1 MSIIATYVYVSRD
14 GGGDGSSDAYTMSFA
29 DALRFRGGSD
39 DLIVVDATVSA
50 ADLNALDASTDGT
63 VVTEPYVTM
72 VTGSLPDV
80 AAAYGSS
87 GISGLGDETVALDD
101 TTVAAADLL
110 ALDTATSGGID
121 ASSVTTVT
129 GSLSDVATAYASS
142 GISGL
147 GNAAVTLDDTTAAAA
162 DLNALA
168 AFTSGT
174 IDASSVTTVT
184 GSLSDVGAAYASSG
198 ISGLGNAAVILD
210 DTTVA
215 AADLNALDAL
225 TSGVIDASS
234 VTTLMGSLSD
244 VATAY
249 ASSEISG
256 LGNAVVTLDDATVAA
271 GDLNALDA
279 ATNGTIDASS
289 VTTLTGS
296 LSAVAMALSSYG
308 IMLDLD
314 EAVTLDDT
322 TVAAGDLNALDA
334 VTNGTIDASSV
345 TTLTGS
351 LSAVAMALSSYGIM
365 LDLDEAVT
373 LDDTTVAAADLNALD
388 TATNG
393 TINAWSVMTLTGS
406 LSDVGAAYA
415 SSGISGLGNAAVTL
429 DDTTV
434 VAADLNA
441 LDTAASGVIDAS
453 SVTTVTGSL
462 SDVGAAYAS
471 SGISGLGNAAVTLDD
486 TTVAAADLN
495 ALDTATS
502 GTIDA
507 SSVRTVTGSLSDVAT
522 AYASPEISGLGNA
535 AVTLDDT
542 SVPAA
547 DLNALDDETSG
558 AINASSVTMLTGTA
572 SAVATAY
579 ASSGIIGLGNA
590 AVTLSVGTVAATDLY
605 AIDLATSG
613 NIYAWSVTTLTG
625 SLSYVADV
633 YASFGIF
640 GLGVADVTLD
650 DATVRADSLFELDT
664 LTSGTIDASSVT
676 TLSGAL
682 SAVSM
687 AYILSGISGL
697 GDEAVT
703 LDDTTVAASDLLA
716 LDTLTT
722 GVIDA
727 SSVTTLT
734 GSLSDVAGAY
744 TSSGI
749 SGLGTAAVTLE
760 DTTVAAVDL
769 NAIDAATIG
778 TIDAAAATTVT
789 GAAAAVATAYASSGI
804 SGLGNEAVT
813 LDDTTAAAADLNA
826 IDTATSGTIDAASVT
841 TVTGSLSNVATAYAS
856 SGISGLGNAAVT
868 LSDTTVAAVSLNAL
882 DAKTTG
888 VIDASSVT
896 TLTGAVSVVRTTY
909 LSSGISGLG
918 NEAVTL
924 SDTILP
930 AVALVTMDGYT
941 SGTVDASSVTTLTGP
956 LSYLAAAYASSGITG
971 LGNEAVNL
979 NDSTVAA
986 ADLNAL
992 DAKTSGI
999 INASSVT
1006 TLTGTLSAVT
1016 TAYASSGISGLG
1028 NAAVTLSDTTA
1039 AAADLNALDTA
1050 TTGVINA
1057 SSVTTLTG
1065 TAGAVATAYASSGIS
1080 GLGNETV
1087 TLSAGTA
1094 AASDLNAIDTA
1105 TSGTIN
1111 ASSVTT
1117 VTGSLSNVATAYASS
1132 GITGLGNEPVTLSDT
1147 TVAAASLNALDAKT
1161 SGVIDA
1167 SSVTTVTGSLSVARS
1182 LYLNFATFGTISG
1195 LGNEAVTL
1203 DDTTLPA
1210 LSLSS
1215 LDASTSGTIDASA
1228 ALTLSGSLSAV
1239 ATVYAS
1245 SGISGLGNAAV
1256 TLSDSTV
1263 AAVSLNALD
1272 AKTTGVIDASSVTTL
1287 TGSAAALAM
1296 AYASSG
1302 ISGLGN
1308 ESVTLSDTTV
1318 AAADLNALN
1327 TATSGSIDAS
1337 SVTTLTGTAA
1347 AVATAYAS
1355 SGISGLGNE
1364 AVTLSAG
1371 TAAASDLNVI
1381 DAATSGMID
1390 AAAVTVL
1397 TGSLSAVAAA
1407 HASSGIT
1414 GLGNVAVTLND
1425 STVAAA
1431 DLNALDTATS
1441 GTIDAASVT
1450 TLTGTLSAVTT
1461 AYASSGITDLGN
1473 AAVTLSDTNVAAA
1486 DLNALDTATS
1496 GTIDASS
1503 VTELVGDLSD
1513 VATAYASSGI
1523 SGLGDEAVSLGY
1535 TTVAAA
1541 DLSALDIETSGTID
1555 ASNVLA
1561 VTGSLL
1567 AVLGAYSSSGIS
1579 GLGAK
1584 AVTLDDTTV
1593 TAADLNGV
1601 DGETS
1606 GTIDASSVTAVMGTA
1621 AAVAT
1626 AYASSGI
1633 SGLGT
1638 AAVTLEDTTVA
1649 AVDLNAID
1657 AATSGTIDASS
1668 VTTVTGRADAVAT
1681 AYASSGISGLGG
1693 ENVTISGLATAA
1705 SDLNAINAATSGTI
1719 DASVVITLMGML
1731 SAVATAYGSSGISG
1745 LGNEEVL
1752 LSDTTVAAADLN
1764 ALDAKTSGTID
1775 ASSVT
1780 TVTGSASAVATAYAS
1795 SGISGL
1801 GNETVT
1807 LSAGT
1812 AAASDLNAI
1821 DAATSVTIDASSVTT
1836 VTGSLSDVTTA
1847 FSSSGI
1853 SLDGDE
1859 AVTLSDTTV
1868 AAADLNALDALTTGM
1883 IDASSVTT
1891 VTGRADAV
1899 ATAYASSGI
1908 SGLGSENVTI
1918 SGLATAASDLNAI
1931 NAATSG
1937 TIDASVVITLT
1948 GTLSAVATAYTS
1960 SGITGLGDEA
1970 VTLSDTTVAAA
1981 DLNALDAKTT
1991 GVIDASSV
1999 TTLTGAVSVV
2009 RTTYLSSGIS
2019 GLGNE
2024 AVTLSDTILPAV
2036 ALVTMDGYTSGTV
2049 DASSLTTLTGPLS
2062 YLAAA
2067 YASSGITGLGNEA
2080 VTLNDSTVAAADLNV
2095 LDTAT
2100 SGIINA
2106 SSVTTLTGSLSDVA
2120 AAYASSG
2127 ITGLGNAAVTLSDTT
2142 VAAASLNAL
2151 DTATSGTINASS
2163 VTVLTGTAAAV
2174 AMAYA
2179 SSGISGLGNE
2189 TVTLSAGTA
2198 AASDLNAIDAATSG
2212 TIDAAA
2218 VTTLMGTAA
2227 AVATAYASSGI
2238 SGLGN
2243 ENVTIAAGTA
2253 AASDLNTI
2261 NAATSGTIDASSVT
2275 TLTGSLSAVATAYA
2289 SSGISGLGNAGVTL
2303 DDTTVAAA
2311 GLNALDALTTGMIDA
2326 SSVTTVTGTASAVA
2340 TSYASSGISG
2350 LGTADV
2356 TVSGTSATASALNL
2370 IDANT
2375 TGTVDALSLE
2385 RIYGM
2390 ASDVA
2395 TTYASSGISG
2405 LGNESVRLWDTVAA
2419 AADLNAINAA
2429 TTGVLHAQ
2437 SVLTVTGSLSD
2448 LTTAYTNAGIRGF
2461 GDEAVTLSD
2470 TAATA
2475 TAINS
2480 LDGKTTGVIDA
2491 SSVTTVTG
2499 TASAVATSY
2508 ASSGISGLGT
2518 ADVTV
2523 SGTSATASALNV
2535 IDANTTGTVDAL
2547 SLERIYGM
2555 ASDMATTYAS
2565 SGISGL
2571 GNESVRLWDTVAAAA
2586 DLNSINAA
2594 TTGVLYAQS
2603 VLTVTGS
2610 LSDLTTTYTTAG
2622 IRDLG
2627 DEAVTLTD
2635 ATVAATS
2642 LNYLDWKTTGV
2653 IDTSSV
2659 TTVTGTASAVATSYA
2674 SSGISGLGT
2683 ADVTVSGTSAT
2694 ASALNLIDANTTGTV
2709 DALSLERIYG
2719 MASDVATTYASSG
2732 ISGLGNESVRLWDTV
2747 AAAAD
2752 LNAINAATTGVL
2764 HAQSVLTV
2772 TGSLS
2777 DLTTAYTNAGIRGFG
2792 DEAVTLSDTAAT
2804 ATALNSLDGKTTG
2817 AIDASSVT
2825 TLTGTVSAV
2834 STAIASAG
2842 ISGLENA
2849 AFDITGTASAETIQG
2864 GVHGDTLS
2872 GLGGSDSLYGFGGN
2886 DTLNGGTGADTMT
2899 GGTGADSFIFVAG
2912 EANGDSVTDFS
2923 GSGTAGDGDVLVF
2936 EGYGDGA
2943 SFTDLGGGLYEI
2955 ANAAR
2960 TVVDVIEVTGTIDV
2974 TDHRFELVV

>member
-1 MSIIATYVYVSRD
+1 MSVIATYVYVSRN

-101 TTVAAADLL
+101 TTVAAPDLL

-129 GSLSDVATAYASS
+129 GSLSDVATAYAYS

-147 GNAAVTLDDTTAAAA
+147 GNAAVILDDTTVAAA
-162 DLNALA
+162 DLLALA

-502 GTIDA
+502 GAIDA

-522 AYASPEISGLGNA
+522 AYASSEISGLGNA

-744 TSSGI
+744 ASSGI

-841 TVTGSLSNVATAYAS
+841 TVTGSLSNVATAY
-856 SGISGLGNAAVT
+856 
-868 LSDTTVAAVSLNAL
+868 
-882 DAKTTG
+882 
-888 VIDASSVT
+888 
-896 TLTGAVSVVRTTY
+896 
-909 LSSGISGLG
+909 
-918 NEAVTL
+918 
-924 SDTILP
+924 
-930 AVALVTMDGYT
+930 
-941 SGTVDASSVTTLTGP
+941 
-956 LSYLAAAYASSGITG
+956 
-971 LGNEAVNL
+971 
-979 NDSTVAA
+979 
-986 ADLNAL
+986 
-992 DAKTSGI
+992 
-999 INASSVT
+999 
-1006 TLTGTLSAVT
+1006 
-1016 TAYASSGISGLG
+1016 
-1028 NAAVTLSDTTA
+1028 
-1039 AAADLNALDTA
+1039 
-1050 TTGVINA
+1050 
-1057 SSVTTLTG
+1057 
-1065 TAGAVATAYASSGIS
+1065 
-1080 GLGNETV
+1080 
-1087 TLSAGTA
+1087 
-1094 AASDLNAIDTA
+1094 
-1105 TSGTIN
+1105 
-1111 ASSVTT
+1111 
-1117 VTGSLSNVATAYASS
+1117 
-1132 GITGLGNEPVTLSDT
+1132 
-1147 TVAAASLNALDAKT
+1147 
-1161 SGVIDA
+1161 
-1167 SSVTTVTGSLSVARS
+1167 
-1182 LYLNFATFGTISG
+1182 
-1195 LGNEAVTL
+1195 
-1203 DDTTLPA
+1203 
-1210 LSLSS
+1210 
-1215 LDASTSGTIDASA
+1215 
-1228 ALTLSGSLSAV
+1228 
-1239 ATVYAS
+1239 
-1245 SGISGLGNAAV
+1245 
-1256 TLSDSTV
+1256 
-1263 AAVSLNALD
+1263 
-1272 AKTTGVIDASSVTTL
+1272 
-1287 TGSAAALAM
+1287 
-1296 AYASSG
+1296 
-1302 ISGLGN
+1302 
-1308 ESVTLSDTTV
+1308 
-1318 AAADLNALN
+1318 
-1327 TATSGSIDAS
+1327 
-1337 SVTTLTGTAA
+1337 
-1347 AVATAYAS
+1347 
-1355 SGISGLGNE
+1355 
-1364 AVTLSAG
+1364 
-1371 TAAASDLNVI
+1371 
-1381 DAATSGMID
+1381 
-1390 AAAVTVL
+1390 
-1397 TGSLSAVAAA
+1397 
-1407 HASSGIT
+1407 
-1414 GLGNVAVTLND
+1414 
-1425 STVAAA
+1425 
-1431 DLNALDTATS
+1431 
-1441 GTIDAASVT
+1441 
-1450 TLTGTLSAVTT
+1450 
-1461 AYASSGITDLGN
+1461 
-1473 AAVTLSDTNVAAA
+1473 
-1486 DLNALDTATS
+1486 
-1496 GTIDASS
+1496 
-1503 VTELVGDLSD
+1503 
-1513 VATAYASSGI
+1513 
-1523 SGLGDEAVSLGY
+1523 
-1535 TTVAAA
+1535 
-1541 DLSALDIETSGTID
+1541 
-1555 ASNVLA
+1555 
-1561 VTGSLL
+1561 
-1567 AVLGAYSSSGIS
+1567 
-1579 GLGAK
+1579 
-1584 AVTLDDTTV
+1584 
-1593 TAADLNGV
+1593 
-1601 DGETS
+1601 
-1606 GTIDASSVTAVMGTA
+1606 
-1621 AAVAT
+1621 
-1626 AYASSGI
+1626 
-1633 SGLGT
+1633 
-1638 AAVTLEDTTVA
+1638 
-1649 AVDLNAID
+1649 
-1657 AATSGTIDASS
+1657 
-1668 VTTVTGRADAVAT
+1668 
-1681 AYASSGISGLGG
+1681 
-1693 ENVTISGLATAA
+1693 
-1705 SDLNAINAATSGTI
+1705 
-1719 DASVVITLMGML
+1719 
-1731 SAVATAYGSSGISG
+1731 GSSGISG
-1745 LGNEEVL
+1745 LGN
-1752 LSDTTVAAADLN
+1752 
-1764 ALDAKTSGTID
+1764 
-1775 ASSVT
+1775 
-1780 TVTGSASAVATAYAS
+1780 
-1795 SGISGL
+1795 
-1801 GNETVT
+1801 
-1807 LSAGT
+1807 
-1812 AAASDLNAI
+1812 
-1821 DAATSVTIDASSVTT
+1821 
-1836 VTGSLSDVTTA
+1836 
-1847 FSSSGI
+1847 
-1853 SLDGDE
+1853 
-1859 AVTLSDTTV
+1859 
-1868 AAADLNALDALTTGM
+1868 
-1883 IDASSVTT
+1883 
-1891 VTGRADAV
+1891 
-1899 ATAYASSGI
+1899 
-1908 SGLGSENVTI
+1908 
-1918 SGLATAASDLNAI
+1918 
-1931 NAATSG
+1931 
-1937 TIDASVVITLT
+1937 
-1948 GTLSAVATAYTS
+1948 
-1960 SGITGLGDEA
+1960 EA

-2019 GLGNE
+2019 GLGNA

-2049 DASSLTTLTGPLS
+2049 DASAALTLSGSLS
-2062 YLAAA
+2062 YVTAA

-2106 SSVTTLTGSLSDVA
+2106 SSGTTLTGSLSDVA

-2163 VTVLTGTAAAV
+2163 VTTLTGTAGAV
-2174 AMAYA
+2174 ATAYA

-2189 TVTLSAGTA
+2189 TVTLSAGTAAASDLNVVDAATSGTINASAVTTVTGSLSNVATAYASSGITGLGNEAVTLSDTTVAAVSLNALDGRTSGMINASSVTTLTGTAAAVATAYASRGISGLGNEAVTLSDTTVAAADLNALDAKTTGVINASSVTTLTGSLFDVLQAYLPLAGISGLGNAAVKLSDTTVAATTLNTLDRRTTGVIDTSSVTTLTGTAAEVATAYASSGVSGLGNETVTLSAGTAAASDLNVIDAATSGTINASSVTTLTGTAAAVATAYASSGISGLGNETVTLSAGTAAASELNVIDAATSGTIDASSVTTLTGSLSAVAAAHASSGITGLGNVAVNLNDSTVAAADLNALDTATSGTINAASVTTLTGTLSAVTTAYASSGITDLGNAAVTLEELSAGTAAASDLNAIDAATSGTIDASSVTVLTGSAAALATAYASSGISGLGNAAVTLSAGTA

-2218 VTTLMGTAA
+2218 VTVLTGSLSAVAAAYASSGISGLGDEAVTLSDTTVAASDVNALDTATTGMIDASSVTTFTGSLSDADVLYASGGIAGPIWTAAWTLNDTTVAASDLNNLEVTTSGMIDASSVTALTGSLSDVAAAYASSGISGLGNAAVTLSDTTAAAADLNAIDAATIGMIDASSVTVLTGTAA

-2243 ENVTIAAGTA
+2243 EAVTLSAGTA
-2253 AASDLNTI
+2253 AASDLNAIDT
-2261 NAATSGTIDASSVT
+2261 ATSGTIDASSVT
-2275 TLTGSLSAVATAYA
+2275 TLAGTVDAVYANYNSSGAITGLGNEAVTLTDTTVSAGNLLTLEAQTSGVIDASSLTTVTGSLSAVATAYA
-2289 SSGISGLGNAGVTL
+2289 SSGISGLGNAAVTL
-2303 DDTTVAAA
+2303 DDMTVAAA
-2311 GLNALDALTTGMIDA
+2311 DLNALDTATSGTIDA
-2326 SSVTTVTGTASAVA
+2326 SSVTAVTGIAAAVA
-2340 TSYASSGISG
+2340 TAYASSGISG
-2350 LGTADV
+2350 LGNAAVTLSDTTAAAADLNAIDAATIGTIDASSV
-2356 TVSGTSATASALNL
+2356 TTLTGSAAAVATA
-2370 IDANT
+2370 
-2375 TGTVDALSLE
+2375 
-2385 RIYGM
+2385 
-2390 ASDVA
+2390 
-2395 TTYASSGISG
+2395 YASSGISG
-2405 LGNESVRLWDTVAA
+2405 LGNERVLLWDTVAA

-2448 LTTAYTNAGIRGF
+2448 LTTTYTNAGIRGF
-2461 GDEAVTLSD
+2461 GDEAITLTD
-2470 TAATA
+2470 ATVAAS
-2475 TAINS
+2475 S
-2480 LDGKTTGVIDA
+2480 LNYLDRKTTGGIDA
-2491 SSVTTVTG
+2491 SSVTAVTG
-2499 TASAVATSY
+2499 TAAAVAASY
-2508 ASSGISGLGT
+2508 VSSGISGLGT
-2518 ADVTV
+2518 ADVTL
-2523 SGTSATASALNV
+2523 SGTSATASTLNA
-2535 IDANTTGTVDAL
+2535 IDANTTGTVNAL
-2547 SLERIYGM
+2547 SVERIYGT
-2555 ASDMATTYAS
+2555 ALDVATAYAS
-2565 SGISGL
+2565 PGISGL
-2571 GNESVRLWDTVAAAA
+2571 GNERVSLWDTVAAAA
-2586 DLNSINAA
+2586 ALNAINAA
-2594 TTGVLYAQS
+2594 TTGELYAQS

-2610 LSDLTTTYTTAG
+2610 LSDLTTTYTNAG
-2622 IRDLG
+2622 IRGFG
-2627 DEAVTLTD
+2627 DEAITLTD
-2635 ATVAATS
+2635 ATVAASS
-2642 LNYLDWKTTGV
+2642 LNYLDGETTGG
-2653 IDTSSV
+2653 IDASSV
-2659 TTVTGTASAVATSYA
+2659 TAVTGTAAAVAASYV

-2683 ADVTVSGTSAT
+2683 ADVTLSGTSAT
-2694 ASALNLIDANTTGTV
+2694 ASALNAIDANTTGTV
-2709 DALSLERIYG
+2709 NALSVERIYG
-2719 MASDVATTYASSG
+2719 TASDVATAYASSG
-2732 ISGLGNESVRLWDTV
+2732 ISGLGDERVRLLDTV

-2752 LNAINAATTGVL
+2752 LNSINAATSSGTIYMG
-2764 HAQSVLTV
+2764 SILTV

-2777 DLTTAYTNAGIRGFG
+2777 DLAVTYSTSGFSGRG
-2792 DEAVTLSDTAAT
+2792 DEAVILSDTAAT
-2804 ATALNSLDGKTTG
+2804 ATAINFLDGKTSG

-2825 TLTGTVSAV
+2825 MLSGTVSDV

-2849 AFDITGTASAETIQG
+2849 AFDITGTASADTIQG
-2864 GVHGDTLS
+2864 GAHGDTLS
-2872 GLGGSDSLYGFGGN
+2872 GLGGSDSLSGFGGN

-2923 GSGTAGDGDVLVF
+2923 GSGMAGDGDVLVF
-2936 EGYGDGA
+2936 RGYGDGA
-2943 SFTDLGGGLYEI
+2943 SFTDLGGGHYEV

-2960 TVVDVIEVTGTIDV
+2960 TVIDVIEVTGSIDV